1 MRAVL
6 ALRPILETRFEFR
19 DFLKAF
25 SLSISLYLAILGL
38 LFLMP
43 GSDVFLV
50 NLHSSLIFLIT
61 YLIQF
66 VVLFFPLW
74 IFVIEKYTATLKDFG
89 LVEVNKKKLLKTV
102 GLSYLIYLGITF
114 FIQAILLAFNVE
126 LPGYATQ
133 ESYLPFFGADVLGII
148 VALIV
153 VGFVAPFIEEILFR
167 GFIFRVFIKTWPYW
181 MGNILSAGLFALIH
195 LQFQTF
201 IPLFILG
208 LLLNYTYQKTGSIW
222 TSIVFHSMNNL
233 LAFAVQVYISYNG
246 TMF

>member
-1 MRAVL
+1 MRGVL
-6 ALRPILETRFEFR
+6 AHRPILETRFEFR
-19 DFLKAF
+19 DFLKVFA
-25 SLSISLYLAILGL
+25 LAILLYLTFGGL

-43 GSDVFLV
+43 GADVFLV
-50 NLHSSLIFLIT
+50 NLHPSLIFLTT

-74 IFVIEKYTATLKDFG
+74 VFVIGKYTATLKDFG
-89 LVEVNKKKLLKTV
+89 LVKVDKKKMLKTV
-102 GLSYLIYLGITF
+102 GLSYLIYLGVSLL
-114 FIQAILLAFNVE
+114 IQAILLALNVE

-133 ESYLPFFGADVLGII
+133 ESYLPFFGTDALGII

-153 VGFVAPFIEEILFR
+153 VGFIAPFIEEILFR

-222 TSIVFHSMNNL
+222 TSIAFHSMNNL